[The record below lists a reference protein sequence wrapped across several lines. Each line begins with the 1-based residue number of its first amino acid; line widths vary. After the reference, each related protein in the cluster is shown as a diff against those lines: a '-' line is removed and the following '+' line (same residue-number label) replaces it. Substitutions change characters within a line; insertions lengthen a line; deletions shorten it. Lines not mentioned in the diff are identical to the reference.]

1 MKYIIVSIHY
11 HWYTLTVYIM
21 HLVFLMMQAKK
32 KHEPKS
38 LEDYLNDVSENPL
51 HKLEV
56 SGWNI

>member
-1 MKYIIVSIHY
+1 
-11 HWYTLTVYIM
+11 M